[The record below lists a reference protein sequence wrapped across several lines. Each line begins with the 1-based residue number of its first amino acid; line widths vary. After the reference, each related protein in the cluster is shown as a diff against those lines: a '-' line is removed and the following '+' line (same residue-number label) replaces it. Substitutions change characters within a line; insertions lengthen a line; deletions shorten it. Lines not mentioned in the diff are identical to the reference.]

1 MGGVTSLVDTSVVD
15 LHRLPPGPH
24 VVDEVRGT
32 AFHVIE
38 EGDTYLALSSGNTLK
53 IGDTIVID
61 PGGSVV
67 IAGMTLEG
75 GRRGRAHTFVA
86 ENAFRSSPNKDDVPK
101 LLAQLTEIEEK
112 MRANLGEDP
121 LHMHRAPATEPD
133 RAAAA
138 EFARLNLV
146 VSISRELPEEIAR
159 RWRCVCLFFCDEAA
173 FLATSDVSI
182 AKLRAVMQALGRPVN
197 PHLVEEA
204 IVEELLARVYAPP
217 PSPNAPS

>member
-1 MGGVTSLVDTSVVD
+1 MGGVTDLVDTSVVE
-15 LHRLPPGPH
+15 LHRLTPGPH
-24 VVDEVRGT
+24 VVDEVHGS

-38 EGDTYLALSSGNTLK
+38 EGDTYLELSSGNTLK
-53 IGDTIVID
+53 IGDTIVVD
-61 PGGSVV
+61 PGARVV
-67 IAGMTLEG
+67 IGGVLLEG

-101 LLAQLTEIEEK
+101 LLDQLSEIEEK

-121 LHMHRAPATEPD
+121 LHMHRAPLTEPD
-133 RAAAA
+133 RAVAA
-138 EFARLNLV
+138 EFARQNLV
-146 VSISRELPEEIAR
+146 VPIARELPETVAR
-159 RWRCVCLFFCDEAA
+159 RWRCVCLFYCDEAA

-204 IVEELLARVYAPP
+204 IVEELLARVYGSP